1 MTDDLEERNRQI
13 VEMRGSGATLR
24 AVGAAF
30 GIGPERV
37 SQIWLRHER
46 HRKRREAMEARQD
59 YCEAFAAIHKNRPV
73 PGHVR
78 LDVIAYLSGAPDC
91 NRVVSHLAY
100 PPRCRNEEALPAI
113 ETVADF
119 RRVSPVA
126 IARRYP
132 SIGRKCLLPFMA
144 LLGVPVPDRWRA

>member
-13 VEMRGSGATLR
+13 VEMRETGATLR

-30 GIGPERV
+30 GVGPERV
-37 SQIWLRHER
+37 RQIWLRHER
-46 HRKRREAMEARQD
+46 HRKRREAMEARHD
-59 YCEAFAAIHKNRPV
+59 YREAFAAIAAGRTI

-78 LDVIAYLSGAPDC
+78 LDVIAYLSGVPDGA
-91 NRVVSHLAY
+91 RTVSDLAT
-100 PPRCRNEEALPAI
+100 PPRPLPAI

-119 RRVSPVA
+119 RGASPVA

-132 SIGRKCLLPFMA
+132 NIGRKSLLPFMA
-144 LLGVPVPDRWRA
+144 LLDVPVPKEWRP